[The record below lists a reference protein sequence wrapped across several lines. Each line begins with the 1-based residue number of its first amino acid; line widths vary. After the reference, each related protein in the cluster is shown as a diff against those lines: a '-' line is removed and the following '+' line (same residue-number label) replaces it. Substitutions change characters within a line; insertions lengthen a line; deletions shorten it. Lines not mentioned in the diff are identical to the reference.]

1 MDVKGVSN
9 HSTFFPAANRTFEN
23 QMNQKNLVQHE
34 PLFTDKQGS
43 HENLGRK
50 IKERVEAMNEFIVPL
65 NSSIKFTFHEE
76 LGEYYVELID
86 KDTQEVIM
94 EIPPKKFLDMYAAM
108 AEFMGLFV
116 DKKG

>member
-9 HSTFFPAANRTFEN
+9 VSNVIRPMNRMSDSLEKRDQSQSGSN
-23 QMNQKNLVQHE
+23 QPMMSDSGKHFGNHV
-34 PLFTDKQGS
+34 
-43 HENLGRK
+43 
-50 IKERVEAMNEFIVPL
+50 KERVEAVNEFIVPL
-65 NSSIKFTFHEE
+65 NSSVKFTFHEE
-76 LGEYYVELID
+76 LQEYYIEVVD
-86 KDTQEVIM
+86 KHTDEVIR

>member
-1 MDVKGVSN
+1 MELKGLSSVPN
-9 HSTFFPAANRTFEN
+9 VIRPMNRISESILELKDLS
-23 QMNQKNLVQHE
+23 Q
-34 PLFTDKQGS
+34 QGS
-43 HENLGRK
+43 KQLAKESQEQFGNR
-50 IKERVEAMNEFIVPL
+50 IKERVEAVNEFLVPL

-76 LGEYYVELID
+76 LQEYYVELID
-86 KDTQEVIM
+86 KDTQEVIR